1 MCVITEHA
9 EFSLDPNSTSFLR
22 PEGSRGEGTRESP
35 PSKESRACSLRAKGF
50 HWRRQR
56 SSCLGPTTL
65 NESGDNPQLPSCRI
79 QRSTFPLQCF
89 WTPPP
94 KSAAVR
100 RGFSLRGPSG
110 GGGGVLEAV
119 CFKLSTRRRR
129 TSVLLFCSGAQT
141 YPVLCPWFG
150 AEESMLCLGAKNRGY
165 SRFLRSYCFLVKR
178 T

>member
-100 RGFSLRGPSG
+100 RGFSTPGALGRWGRGLG
-110 GGGGVLEAV
+110 GGLFQALHTPPTHLGSL
-119 CFKLSTRRRR
+119 
-129 TSVLLFCSGAQT
+129 VLLRCSDV
-141 YPVLCPWFG
+141 PSSLP
-150 AEESMLCLGAKNRGY
+150 
-165 SRFLRSYCFLVKR
+165 LVWS
-178 T
+178 

>member
-50 HWRRQR
+50 HWRRRR

-65 NESGDNPQLPSCRI
+65 DESGDNPQLPSCRI

-100 RGFSLRGPSG
+100 RGFPTPGFLGRWGRGLG
-110 GGGGVLEAV
+110 GGLFHALHPRTHLGSLVLPG
-119 CFKLSTRRRR
+119 
-129 TSVLLFCSGAQT
+129 CSDV
-141 YPVLCPWFG
+141 PSSLP
-150 AEESMLCLGAKNRGY
+150 
-165 SRFLRSYCFLVKR
+165 LVWS
-178 T
+178 